1 MDGRYK
7 NGEALRMVNKRK
19 RRITM
24 KVTRKQDGF
33 FLSDR
38 NNLSHC
44 NKRVIMDYA
53 FMQTR

>member
-1 MDGRYK
+1 MDGRYN
-7 NGEALRMVNKRK
+7 NGEALRMVKK
-19 RRITM
+19 ESDALTM
-24 KVTRKQDGF
+24 NVTGKQEGF
-33 FLSDR
+33 FLSNR

>member
-1 MDGRYK
+1 MDGRYN
-7 NGEALRMVNKRK
+7 NGEALRMVKK
-19 RRITM
+19 ESDALTM
-24 KVTRKQDGF
+24 NVTGKQEGF